1 MKHETSDVVIEEVV
15 GLKPEIYSFL
25 VDDNS
30 EHKKANDVNKNVVVT
45 IGHSEYKNVLLNNKC
60 LRH

>member
-1 MKHETSDVVIEEVV
+1 MKYETSGVVIEEVV

-30 EHKKANDVNKNVVVT
+30 EHKKANDVNKNVVAT

>member
-1 MKHETSDVVIEEVV
+1 MKYETSGVVIEEVV

-30 EHKKANDVNKNVVVT
+30 EHKKANEVNKNVVAT

>member
-1 MKHETSDVVIEEVV
+1 MKYETSGVVIEEVV
-15 GLKPEIYSFL
+15 GLKPEIYLFL

-30 EHKKANDVNKNVVVT
+30 EHKKANDVNKNVVAT